1 VPDGSPAHGV
11 FIGAVRDPSKPL
23 NVLLA
28 VTARYLSG
36 DPVPSAGAI
45 DVKLTPVVKMLKK
58 E

>member
-1 VPDGSPAHGV
+1 MRAAHGV